1 MQKKELDKLNFTKLW
16 MDGFP
21 GIDPFHYPVWDTLPE
36 EEEDSCRNYGG
47 QELVLKEF
55 PVRQSVA
62 PKQNNMIFEHRPIE
76 RNLYPLGASVWGRK
90 DAYPFEMPFSTP
102 PDLQQLLGLIH
113 ALNVVLP
120 WDCIKKKETFQTE
133 DVALEDLE
141 YSLSFFEWEKT
152 NYTP

>member
-1 MQKKELDKLNFTKLW
+1 MKKKGELGNHIFHPEMQKKELDKLNFTKLW

-76 RNLYPLGASVWGRK
+76 RNLYPLGASV
-90 DAYPFEMPFSTP
+90 
-102 PDLQQLLGLIH
+102 
-113 ALNVVLP
+113 
-120 WDCIKKKETFQTE
+120 
-133 DVALEDLE
+133 
-141 YSLSFFEWEKT
+141 
-152 NYTP
+152 